1 MLIKKLIPINSYKQ
15 NINKL
20 SRKAILKR
28 IKRIK
33 KENTKNSSE
42 VMPDNLKNMEIK
54 RIYKPLNPEN
64 KFNSSLIGISEMMK
78 RNNISLISDNSIRN
92 VILKFRQER
101 AIEHKKKK
109 IYYIDKKYEDF
120 KKEKNNNFLLL
131 RAMLRKDPLTIQSL
145 IKRNEDKENKTN
157 KTNKF
162 ISMKRVIRNRTVY
175 GGKGTYI
182 GNRSTDS
189 FGKNT
194 IYKKTN
200 YNNNYGKK

>member
-20 SRKAILKR
+20 PRKAILKR

-42 VMPDNLKNMEIK
+42 IMPDNLKNMEIK

-101 AIEHKKKK
+101 EIEHKRKK

-120 KKEKNNNFLLL
+120 KKEKNNNFLFL
-131 RAMLRKDPLTIQSL
+131 RAMLRKDPLTLQTLIERNKNKEKKEKKEKKMNKIISL
-145 IKRNEDKENKTN
+145 KNI
-157 KTNKF
+157 
-162 ISMKRVIRNRTVY
+162 IRNRTLY
-175 GGKGTYI
+175 GGKTTTYM
-182 GNRSTDS
+182 
-189 FGKNT
+189 GKYLASVVHSYILT
-194 IYKKTN
+194 VFD
-200 YNNNYGKK
+200 